1 MTSIN
6 GAVKNI
12 REDTKDMINVV
23 PIAVAYLS
31 GLVGGFVV
39 AAILFVGTRQ
49 APWMQTI
56 ILLSG
61 PICSEWLQGS
71 PFVRSLQEYERY
83 SDNKNSEKVT

>member
-12 REDTKDMINVV
+12 REDIKDMINVV

-39 AAILFVGTRQ
+39 AAILFVGTR
-49 APWMQTI
+49 
-56 ILLSG
+56 
-61 PICSEWLQGS
+61 
-71 PFVRSLQEYERY
+71 
-83 SDNKNSEKVT
+83 K